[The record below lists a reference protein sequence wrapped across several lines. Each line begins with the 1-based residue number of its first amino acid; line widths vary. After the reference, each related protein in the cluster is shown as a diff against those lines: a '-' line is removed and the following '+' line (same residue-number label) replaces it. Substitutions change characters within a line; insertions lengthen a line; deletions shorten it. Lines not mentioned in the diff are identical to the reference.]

1 MADSSRAGSAG
12 AVSGLVA
19 AVLLGPAWAG
29 GPAPA
34 TSAAEGAAAAATASD
49 AVPRVLRSRFR
60 PIVPA
65 SRSERLLPGPPT
77 FPGKVLRLGPDG
89 VWRPALSPAE
99 PAGARSLPVSPGLL
113 ISPQSPPVAT
123 AGGDVSLADGSETAV
138 AVNPF
143 NGRNLVAVYNQG
155 YLNTSRMKTSA
166 DGNVSWTTRSF
177 PNGSG
182 NYNGYTYDPWAAPGN
197 SDSVLFASLI
207 RTDSVTGPT
216 NARVVV
222 ARSTDGGASWP
233 RFYEETRSG
242 MHDREMFDVDRPAAL
257 GGGSGTGN
265 DGKVYLCYD
274 VWDAAGD
281 YVGSF
286 FQPISPAGKALAATQ
301 ISDATEAGFDG
312 SRFQPVAGVADGQ
325 VYLMGNAVS
334 TDGTVAFIVVHE
346 MTGGGSALSRDK
358 SIWGY
363 TPAGQPLAP
372 GRVGLNG
379 HRIGGPAMDIDRS
392 SGRRRGALYV
402 TFDPNP
408 NPADTTLDQGDV
420 VLSVSSDGGV
430 TWSYALI
437 PGLEAG
443 KTQFFPMIDVDEDG
457 WIHVAYYQNEAG
469 AVDGGVLNA
478 SAANVYYTVSSDGGQ
493 TWAPH
498 ARVND
503 LADALRYFDPPP
515 DLSARDYYLIGDY
528 QSVQAG
534 FVSGARLAYVCWSGY
549 DKDRDDITINGKR
562 DRVICT
568 TMTPL
573 VDTDGDGV
581 FDPSDNCPTFYN
593 PGQEDA
599 DGDGVGDPCQ
609 NFPASA
615 NVDDTRS
622 SQGRIDGSDLFV
634 LAHAFGACHGGAAF
648 DSRVDLNPDGC
659 VDGGDLALMASVW
672 GRVFP

>member
-1 MADSSRAGSAG
+1 
-12 AVSGLVA
+12 
-19 AVLLGPAWAG
+19 
-29 GPAPA
+29 
-34 TSAAEGAAAAATASD
+34 
-49 AVPRVLRSRFR
+49 
-60 PIVPA
+60 
-65 SRSERLLPGPPT
+65 
-77 FPGKVLRLGPDG
+77 
-89 VWRPALSPAE
+89 
-99 PAGARSLPVSPGLL
+99 
-113 ISPQSPPVAT
+113 
-123 AGGDVSLADGSETAV
+123 V

-143 NGRNLVAVYNQG
+143 NGLNLVAVYNQG
-155 YLNTSRMKTSA
+155 YLGTSHMKTSA
-166 DGNVSWTTRSF
+166 DGNVSWTTRTF

-182 NYNGYTYDPWAAPGN
+182 NYSGYTYDPWAAPGN
-197 SDSVLFASLI
+197 SNSVLFASLI
-207 RTDSVTGPT
+207 RTDSVNDPT

-233 RFYEETRSG
+233 RFYEATRSG

-265 DGKVYLCYD
+265 DGRVYLCYD
-274 VWDAAGD
+274 VFDDMGL
-281 YVGSF
+281 YSGSF
-286 FQPISPAGKALAATQ
+286 FQPISPAGAALSATQ
-301 ISDATEAGFDG
+301 ISDATQAGFDG
-312 SRFQPVAGVADGQ
+312 SRFQPVAGIADGQ
-325 VYLMGNAVS
+325 AYLLGEGVS

-346 MTGGGSALSRDK
+346 ATGGGSALIRDK
-358 SIWGY
+358 AVWSY
-363 TPAGQPLAP
+363 TPAGQPLLP
-372 GRVGLNG
+372 STRIGLNG
-379 HRIGGPAMDIDRS
+379 HRLGGPAMDIDRS

-402 TFDPNP
+402 TFDLNP

-430 TWSYALI
+430 TWSYAFI

-443 KTQFFPMIDVDEDG
+443 KTQFFSMIDVDDDG
-457 WIHVAYYQNEAG
+457 WIHVAYYQNETG
-469 AVDGGVLNA
+469 AVNGGVLNA

-498 ARVND
+498 TRVND
-503 LADALRYFDPPP
+503 LADTLDYFDPPP
-515 DLSARDYYLIGDY
+515 DLSARSYYLIGDY

-534 FVSGARLAYVCWSGY
+534 FVSGTRLAYVCWSGY
-549 DKDRDDITINGKR
+549 DKDRDDVTLNGKR

-568 TMTPL
+568 TMTPPL
-573 VDTDGDGV
+573 DTDGDGV
-581 FDPSDNCPTFYN
+581 FDPADNCPTFYN

-609 NFPASA
+609 SFPASA

-634 LAHAFGACHGGAAF
+634 LAHAFGACQGGAAF

-659 VDGGDLALMASVW
+659 VDGTDLALMASVW